1 MGKFLKVAD
10 VRDLSKNQ
18 MRVYNVKGQEIL
30 VINIEGEL
38 YAVNNQCP
46 HLGYPLYLGRLEGD
60 VLVCGFHDAKFN
72 VRTGK
77 SIGPVTGKPLKT
89 FQVKIHD
96 SSIFVEV

>member
-10 VRDLSKNQ
+10 IRDLSKNQ

-30 VINIEGEL
+30 VMNIEDKL

-46 HLGYPLYLGRLEGD
+46 HLGYPLYLGRLED
-60 VLVCGFHDAKFN
+60 HVLICGFHDAKFD

-77 SIGPVTGKPLKT
+77 SVGPVTDKSLKT
-89 FQVKIHD
+89 FHVRIHD
-96 SSIFVEV
+96 SSIFIDV